1 MLRIVVLH
9 SLKWS
14 SYLLEAAA
22 DCAPQRQFLG
32 PRFLASAAM
41 RSAVAS
47 YLFFKL
53 DAIHRFLILSSSS
66 KSINEV
72 KP

>member
-14 SYLLEAAA
+14 RYLLEAAA

-41 RSAVAS
+41 RTAVPS
-47 YLFFKL
+47 YLCFEF
-53 DAIHRFLILSSSS
+53 DAIHRFLILTSPK
-66 KSINEV
+66 KSINGF
-72 KP
+72 